1 MLRIW
6 LFGVLRLEVDGVQVA
21 PPSSRRARL
30 LLAMLAVDRRPHSR
44 EALAARLWPNV
55 LDKSARASL
64 RTALMQLRAALGPN
78 AGRFVH
84 ATLERVTLAGTDEV
98 WVDVG
103 EFERLLEDVRM
114 RMATCRR
121 RLLCGA
127 TNC

>member
-30 LLAMLAVDRRPHSR
+30 LLAMLAVDRRTHSR
-44 EALAARLWPNV
+44 EALAARLWPDV
-55 LDKSARASL
+55 RDKSARASL
-64 RTALMQLRAALGPN
+64 RTALMQLRAALGPT

-84 ATLERVTLAGTDEV
+84 ATRERVTLAGTDEV

-103 EFERLLEDVRM
+103 EFERLLEDGDVQAALALR
-114 RMATCRR
+114 
-121 RLLCGA
+121 G
-127 TNC
+127 